1 MLHCTATSLEEE
13 LRGMV
18 WNARQFA
25 KPLSGMLSALLN
37 LPNTFLK
44 TMRVASSTI
53 TSLPKSR
60 RTPAIMASVTRG
72 PELRHG
78 LCIGGGAIIC
88 TRVKRLFSCS
98 HAEGRAHPLSPSNQ
112 VSGAS
117 GALASI
123 SNRDRLRRG
132 RSRLCICV
140 VEKRTRG
147 LGSLDYLPC
156 G

>member
-1 MLHCTATSLEEE
+1 
-13 LRGMV
+13 MV

-78 LCIGGGAIIC
+78 LCIGGEQSSA
-88 TRVKRLFSCS
+88 RASKDCS
-98 HAEGRAHPLSPSNQ
+98 HVLTPRGEHTHFRQAIRCPGHP
-112 VSGAS
+112 A
-117 GALASI
+117 
-123 SNRDRLRRG
+123 RLRASQIEIDCDVG
-132 RSRLCICV
+132 AQDFV
-140 VEKRTRG
+140 FA
-147 LGSLDYLPC
+147 
-156 G
+156 